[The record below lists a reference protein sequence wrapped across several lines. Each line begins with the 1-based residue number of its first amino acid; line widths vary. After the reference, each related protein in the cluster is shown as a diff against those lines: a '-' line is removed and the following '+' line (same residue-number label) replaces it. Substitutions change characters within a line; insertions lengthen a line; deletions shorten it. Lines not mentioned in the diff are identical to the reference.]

1 MPAYCGRIFIH
12 RLSVRLRRAAGI
24 DSQKTVASPAW
35 MNVDVEMWDF
45 LKCGR
50 PDRVPQAQTLVRK
63 RQRDSSCY
71 TTDGCHERGA
81 GGLIQFADVCQMGSR
96 NDECV
101 PRMELA
107 SVDKGHCYVVFVHH
121 TRGTIASRN
130 ITENAS
136 CGHGS
141 RPLPWFEAALNPY
154 SLALNIVAAKVSS
167 ANVVLLKRP

>member
-1 MPAYCGRIFIH
+1 MPAYCSRARVQRCAIGMCGR
-12 RLSVRLRRAAGI
+12 AGI
-24 DSQKTVASPAW
+24 HPQEIVSRSAR
-35 MNVDVEMWDF
+35 MDVNMEMRNL
-45 LKCGR
+45 LKR
-50 PDRVPQAQTLVRK
+50 SRSDRVPQAQALVRK
-63 RQRDSSCY
+63 RQHDSSCY